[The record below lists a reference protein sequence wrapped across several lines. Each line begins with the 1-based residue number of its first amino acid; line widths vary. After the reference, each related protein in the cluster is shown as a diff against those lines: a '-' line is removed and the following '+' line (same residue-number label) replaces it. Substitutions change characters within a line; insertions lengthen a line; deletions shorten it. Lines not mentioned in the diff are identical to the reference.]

1 METSLDKARRVPE
14 STKAR
19 ILTAARRMFGEY
31 GFHGTTTRMIATKV
45 GIDISTLH
53 YHWGGK
59 KDLYEAVILDINR
72 DLRQKLKRV
81 ERTIHGRPL
90 GERIAISI
98 DQLTNYLFG
107 HPEIPNLILFRY
119 FGRTRDREGL
129 DFIVP
134 EFISDIVR
142 SMGLSRDG
150 ETASPRSML
159 EILTIMNSIYGFISG
174 ANLFMPMVN
183 LRKKEYIT
191 MVAETLKFIYIPP
204 FAQNE
209 GKPR

>member
-1 METSLDKARRVPE
+1 
-14 STKAR
+14 
-19 ILTAARRMFGEY
+19 
-31 GFHGTTTRMIATKV
+31 
-45 GIDISTLH
+45 
-53 YHWGGK
+53 
-59 KDLYEAVILDINR
+59 
-72 DLRQKLKRV
+72 
-81 ERTIHGRPL
+81 
-90 GERIAISI
+90 
-98 DQLTNYLFG
+98 
-107 HPEIPNLILFRY
+107 
-119 FGRTRDREGL
+119 
-129 DFIVP
+129 
-134 EFISDIVR
+134 
-142 SMGLSRDG
+142 MGLSRDG